1 MKDSGSRLPGK
12 ERDDT
17 QGLKS
22 LSLRHKIDQR
32 AQVCGVQARGIGTK
46 KWGIT
51 PRVSEVSLGGFLVIF
66 IPSRV

>member
-32 AQVCGVQARGIGTK
+32 AQVCGVQAR